1 MSTNELPKI
10 IPKLVAHS
18 LEILGFIFNYFSLVI
33 YVLHILQNGNFL
45 FVLKEFLKG
54 TLNAKIFCPDFL
66 WLSSIFCSA
75 KYTCTHFLYLTFP
88 TLYATMCKI
97 THFVRKMGGQNFHKF
112 NVRTEHL
119 GTISSHSGVKF
130 VSYYHYFMS

>member
-54 TLNAKIFCPDFL
+54 TLNAKIFCP
-66 WLSSIFCSA
+66 IFFDCYQLPA
-75 KYTCTHFLYLTFP
+75 L
-88 TLYATMCKI
+88 
-97 THFVRKMGGQNFHKF
+97 
-112 NVRTEHL
+112 
-119 GTISSHSGVKF
+119 
-130 VSYYHYFMS
+130 